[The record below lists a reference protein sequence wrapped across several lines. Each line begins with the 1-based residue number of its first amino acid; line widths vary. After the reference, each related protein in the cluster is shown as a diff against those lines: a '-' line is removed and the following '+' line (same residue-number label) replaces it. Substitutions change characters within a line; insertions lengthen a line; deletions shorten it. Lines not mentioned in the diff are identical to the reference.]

1 MAGTSLLALIDD
13 IATVLDDVGVMTK
26 VAAKK
31 TAGVLGDDLA
41 LNAEQVTGIA
51 AERELP
57 VIWGVAKGGLLNKVI
72 LVPAALVISTFISWA
87 ITPLLMVGGGFLSY
101 EGFHKV
107 LHAISPHDDHE
118 EEAEKEALHE
128 AVENPEIDMVEF
140 EKKKIKGAIRTDFIL
155 SAEIIVIALGTVPED
170 ATLLTTLGVLTAIAV
185 GMVVVVY
192 GLVAGIVKIDDIGV
206 HLVQNSPDDTF
217 KDKLGHW
224 ILAAA
229 PKLMRFLGIAGTVA
243 MFLVGGGILAHGIGP
258 VHHLVVEAEHATGS
272 FGWLV
277 ATLLNGLF
285 GIIAGGII
293 FAFVSGFSKIY
304 GTLRGEEAPEAH

>member
-13 IATVLDDVGVMTK
+13 IATVLDDVAAMTK

-57 VIWGVAKGGLLNKVI
+57 VIWAVAKGGLLNKVI
-72 LVPAALVISTFISWA
+72 LVPAALAISTFISWA
-87 ITPLLMVGGGFLSY
+87 ITPLLMIGGGYLSY

-107 LHAISPHDDHE
+107 LHKFLPGHKDE
-118 EEAEKEALHE
+118 EKAEKAAIRK

-155 SAEIIVIALGTVPED
+155 SAEIIVIALGTVPENAD
-170 ATLLTTLGVLTAIAV
+170 FTTTLGVLVAIAL

-192 GLVAGIVKIDDIGV
+192 GLVAGIVKLDDIGV
-206 HLVQNSPDDTF
+206 HLVHNSPDDTF
-217 KDKLGHW
+217 KDRLGHW
-224 ILAAA
+224 IVSAA
-229 PKLMRFLGIAGTVA
+229 PKFMRFLGIAGTIA
-243 MFLVGGGILAHGIGP
+243 RLP
-258 VHHLVVEAEHATGS
+258 VLMITRSAVKS
-272 FGWLV
+272 
-277 ATLLNGLF
+277 
-285 GIIAGGII
+285 
-293 FAFVSGFSKIY
+293 
-304 GTLRGEEAPEAH
+304 